1 MLGLGGAREAPVVEV
16 VVRAADR
23 RRGEDGCE
31 LRNTPVV
38 VVRVHYAA
46 SLIGLLRFEE
56 AKSLLSKAT
65 PVARRAL
72 GEDHIRTLKLRWSYS
87 MALFEDPA
95 ATRDN
100 LREAVSSLEELERTA
115 RRVFGDA
122 HPTKKGVEISLQNW
136 HNFLYNSAKC
146 AFVVT
151 IL

>member
-1 MLGLGGAREAPVVEV
+1 MLDRRRSDVVGGAGEAPV

-115 RRVFGDA
+115 RRVLGDV
-122 HPTKKGVEISLQNW
+122 HPITEGMEDELQDAQDT
-136 HNFLYNSAKC
+136 LYARG
-146 AFVVT
+146 
-151 IL
+151 LP